1 MTYATKITNAKTTE
15 YIQNR
20 INFEAS
26 NFRGYNYSLGITDY
40 SVIATGR
47 LNSDLVALLH
57 KDEPLYIVY
66 SYGTPIAWYGRY
78 GWHLPAVR
86 YSSTTS
92 RHQSIV
98 RSAIA

>member
-1 MTYATKITNAKTTE
+1 MTTAIANHKATE
-15 YIQNR
+15 YIHNR
-20 INFEAS
+20 INFKAS
-26 NFRGYNYSLGITDY
+26 NLYGYNLPLSKDCFQ
-40 SVIATGR
+40 IATGR

-78 GWHLPAVR
+78 GWHTPAVR

-98 RSAIA
+98 RKAIA

>member
-1 MTYATKITNAKTTE
+1 MAYSAIANRDATS

-20 INFEAS
+20 INFKAS
-26 NFRGYNYSLGITDY
+26 NFYGYNMPLSKDCFQ
-40 SVIATGR
+40 IATGR

-57 KDEPLYIVY
+57 KDEPLYVIY

-78 GWHLPAVR
+78 GWHAPAVR

-98 RSAIA
+98 LGAIA

>member
-1 MTYATKITNAKTTE
+1 MTYSTIANKDATS

-20 INFEAS
+20 INFKAS
-26 NFRGYNYSLGITDY
+26 NFAGYNYSLATTDY
-40 SVIATGR
+40 SGIPTGR
-47 LNSDLVALLH
+47 LNSDLVALLY
-57 KDEPLYIVY
+57 KDEPLYIIY

-78 GWHLPAVR
+78 GWHAPAVR

-98 RSAIA
+98 LGAIA

>member
-1 MTYATKITNAKTTE
+1 MAYSKIVNKDATS

-20 INFEAS
+20 INFKAS
-26 NFRGYNYSLGITDY
+26 NFYGYNFSLATEPSGIP
-40 SVIATGR
+40 TGR

-57 KDEPLYIVY
+57 RDEPLYIVY

-78 GWHLPAVR
+78 GWHSPAVR

-98 RSAIA
+98 LGAIA